1 MTISKFQTDAAK
13 YKNGIS
19 DIYNVFGNSFEKK
32 NNEKLNRMENVKG
45 VFEQYASFWREYPD
59 VFIDTI
65 TPKDSKFR
73 LFFYQR
79 VFLRISMR
87 YRYVYATFTRAF
99 SKSFLS
105 ILSLYLK
112 CIFYPGIKLFICSGG
127 KEQAAN
133 IAKEKIEELWELFPI
148 LHREI
153 KHSQFS
159 KDYVKLTFQNGS
171 KMDIVAVQNSTRGGR
186 RHAGLIEETIL
197 VDGQKLSE
205 VIIPLMNVDRRAK
218 NGEVD
223 SNEPHKSQI
232 YITTAGYKN
241 TFAYQK
247 MIQLL
252 AWMIAKGNAFVFGG
266 DWRIP
271 VKHQLLSENF
281 VEELKEDGTYN
292 PLSFARE
299 YESLWTGSSEDA
311 FFNSEL
317 FDRHRKVLEPEFEP
331 DKKKD
336 VMYIVAADVARSVG
350 VQNADTVALIIKC
363 IPRDNGTYLKQI
375 VNIFTFDGEHFLEQS
390 IKLKKLVFQFDASM
404 LVVDANGVG
413 KGLVDFLIKENI
425 DDESGDIYVPFSVVN
440 DDRYDEFK
448 TQNSLP
454 LLYNVLSQGIAG
466 DIHVNCLS
474 QISSGKVKFLTDEMT
489 AKSRIMNSKRG
500 KEFDSNHERL
510 AEYLS
515 PFIQTSI
522 MKDEMMNLRAKHQGN
537 NVILEQISK
546 RIGKDKFSSLEYGL
560 WYIKGLEDK
569 MLNKNKID
577 IHDYLYFNYG

>member
-1 MTISKFQTDAAK
+1 MAVKKFQTDAAK

-19 DIYNVFGNSFEKK
+19 DIYNPFGNTYEKK
-32 NNEKLNRMENVKG
+32 NQEKVNRMESVKET
-45 VFEQYASFWREYPD
+45 FRQYASFWREYPD
-59 VFIDTI
+59 IFIDMV
-65 TPKDSKFR
+65 TPKDSKFK

-79 VFLRISMR
+79 IFLRICMR

-105 ILSLYLK
+105 ILALYLK
-112 CIFYPGIKLFICSGG
+112 CIFFPGIKLFICSGG

-133 IAKEKIEELWELFPI
+133 IAKEKIEELWDLFPI

-153 KHSQFS
+153 KYHQFT
-159 KDYVKLTFQNGS
+159 KDYVKLVFQNGS
-171 KMDIVAVQNSTRGGR
+171 KLDIVAVQNSTRGGR

-223 SNEPHKSQI
+223 PNEPHKSQI
-232 YITTAGYKN
+232 YVTTAGYKN

-247 MIQLL
+247 MVQLL
-252 AWMIAKGNAFVFGG
+252 AWMIVKENAFVFGG

-292 PLSFARE
+292 PLSFSRE

-311 FFNSEL
+311 FFDAEL
-317 FDRHRKVLEPEFEP
+317 FDKHRKIFQPEFEP
-331 DKKKD
+331 DKNKD
-336 VMYIVAADVARSVG
+336 VIYIVAADVARSIG
-350 VQNADTVALIIKC
+350 AQNADTVALIIKC
-363 IPRDNGTYLKQI
+363 IPRDNGSYLKQI
-375 VNIFTFDGEHFLEQS
+375 VNLFTFDGEHFLEQS
-390 IKLKKLVFQFDASM
+390 IKLKKLVFQFNASM

-413 KGLVDFLIKENI
+413 KGLVDFLIKENV
-425 DDESGDIYVPFSVVN
+425 DEISGDIYVPFSVVN

-448 TQNSLP
+448 TKDSLP
-454 LLYNVLSQGIAG
+454 LLYNVLSQGIAS

-474 QISSGKVKFLTDEMT
+474 QISSGKVKFLIDEMT
-489 AKSRIMNSKRG
+489 AKSKIINTKKGKDMNSEKM
-500 KEFDSNHERL
+500 

-515 PFIQTSI
+515 PFIKTSI
-522 MKDEMMNLRAKHQGN
+522 MKDEMMNLRSEHQGN
-537 NVILEQISK
+537 SVILKQISR

-569 MLNKNKID
+569 NINRSKINLY
-577 IHDYLYFNYG
+577 DYMFFKYN

>member
-1 MTISKFQTDAAK
+1 MTIKKFQTDAAK
-13 YKNGIS
+13 FKNGIS
-19 DIYNVFGNSFEKK
+19 DIYNPYGNSFEKE
-32 NNEKLNRMENVKG
+32 NQEKINRMESVKE
-45 VFEQYASFWREYPD
+45 VFRQYASFWRAYPD
-59 VFIDTI
+59 IFIDTI
-65 TPKDSKFR
+65 TPKDSKFK

-79 VFLRISMR
+79 LFLRICFR

-105 ILSLYLK
+105 ILALYLK
-112 CIFYPGIKLFICSGG
+112 CIFFPGIKLFICSGG

-133 IAKEKIEELWELFPI
+133 IAKEKIEEIWELFPI

-153 KHSQFS
+153 KHHHFS

-186 RHAGLIEETIL
+186 RHAGLIEEAIL

-223 SNEPHKSQI
+223 PNEPHKAQV
-232 YITTAGYKN
+232 YVTTAGYKN

-252 AWMIAKGNAFVFGG
+252 AWMIAKGNSFVFGG

-299 YESLWTGSSEDA
+299 YESIWTGSSEDA
-311 FFNSEL
+311 FFDAEL
-317 FDRHRKVLEPEFEP
+317 FDKHRKLTEPEFEP
-331 DKKKD
+331 DKNKD
-336 VMYIVAADVARSVG
+336 VMYVVSADVARSNG
-350 VQNADTVALIIKC
+350 AQNADTVALIIKC
-363 IPRDNGTYLKQI
+363 IPRDNGTYLKQV
-375 VNIFTFDGEHFLEQS
+375 VNLYSFDGEHFLEQS
-390 IKLKKLVFQFDASM
+390 IKLKKLVFHYNASM

-413 KGLVDFLIKENI
+413 KGLVDFLVKENI
-425 DDESGDIYVPFSVVN
+425 DELSGDIYAPFSVVN
-440 DDRYDEFK
+440 DDRYNEFK
-448 TQNSLP
+448 TKDSLP
-454 LLYNVLSQGIAG
+454 LLYNVLSQGIAS

-474 QISSGKVKFLTDEMT
+474 QISSGKVKFLIDEMS
-489 AKSRIMNSKRG
+489 AKSKLTNSKKGR
-500 KEFDSNHERL
+500 EMDSDKL

-515 PFIQTSI
+515 PFIMTSI
-522 MKDEMMNLRAKHQGN
+522 LKDEMMNLRAKHQGK
-537 NVILEQISK
+537 NVILDRISN

-560 WYIKGLEDK
+560 WYIKELEDK
-569 MLNKNKID
+569 SFNKNKID
-577 IHDYLYFNYG
+577 ISNFLYYRYN